1 MNNRKSSNVKTKNDD
16 APPTRGVRLAE
27 DADLTT
33 IKISN
38 KSTTKG
44 VAGAIAHLARDNRA
58 VDVLAGSASALNV
71 AVKATAVARVYLNA
85 DAPDCGLAASMSM
98 NDGRK
103 TVSLKLV
110 IFDAK
115 HIDDETPDNATLTVA
130 SKTDSGALAGAIAAR
145 VREGKPV
152 KLSAVGAGSVLRA
165 VTSVALATRYVSENF
180 PNGLAILPT
189 FEKTGG
195 EDPSAGASIS
205 ILKLIVKPIA

>member
-16 APPTRGVRLAE
+16 APARGVRLAE
-27 DADLTT
+27 DENLTT

-103 TVSLKLV
+103 NVALKLV
-110 IFDAK
+110 IFDVK
-115 HIDDETPDNATLTVA
+115 HMDSDETPDNATLTVA